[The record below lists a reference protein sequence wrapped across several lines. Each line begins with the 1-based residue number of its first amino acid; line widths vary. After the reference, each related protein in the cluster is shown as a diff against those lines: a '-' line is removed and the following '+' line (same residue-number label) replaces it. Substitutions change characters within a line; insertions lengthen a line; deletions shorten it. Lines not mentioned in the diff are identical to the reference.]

1 MGEAIL
7 FIGEDGAI
15 SESARPALVEAGFE
29 PLVEADAEVAI
40 DRLVTLP
47 PSLVVLDL
55 QMRPVRG
62 PEVLR
67 RIRRQEATAL
77 LPVIALSERQD
88 EIDRI
93 LAFELGADDFLG
105 KPISARELAL
115 RARAVLRRARTG
127 STKPPPS
134 LVVGAL
140 EIDIV
145 HKRVR
150 VRGQDVRLTQVEM
163 RLLGDLAARAGAVQ
177 RRERLLRRVWPDADL
192 GVRTVDTHIR
202 RLREKLGPAANAIET
217 VRGVG
222 YCLRVT
228 SEPS

>member
-7 FIGEDGAI
+7 FIEEDGAI

-29 PLVEADAEVAI
+29 PLVEVDADAAI
-40 DRLVTLP
+40 ERLATHP

-67 RIRRQEATAL
+67 RIRRHEVTAG

-115 RARAVLRRARTG
+115 RARAVLRRARPR
-127 STKPPPS
+127 STKAPAT

-140 EIDIV
+140 EIDSEQ
-145 HKRVR
+145 KRVR
-150 VRGQDVRLTQVEM
+150 VDGRDVRLTQVEL
-163 RLLGDLAARAGAVQ
+163 RLLRDLAARAGAVQ
-177 RRERLLRRVWPDADL
+177 RRERLLRRVWPDAEL
-192 GVRTVDTHIR
+192 GERTVDTHIR
-202 RLREKLGPAANAIET
+202 RLREKLGPTADAIET

-222 YCLRVT
+222 YCLRIPPER
-228 SEPS
+228 S

>member
-7 FIGEDGAI
+7 FIEEDGAT

-29 PLVEADAEVAI
+29 PLVEVDADVAI
-40 DRLVTLP
+40 DRLVTHP

-55 QMRPVRG
+55 QIRPVRG

-67 RIRRQEATAL
+67 RIRRHEATAG

-115 RARAVLRRARTG
+115 RVRAVLRRARPRSNKAPAT
-127 STKPPPS
+127 
-134 LVVGAL
+134 LVAGAL
-140 EIDIV
+140 EIDSEQ
-145 HKRVR
+145 KRVR
-150 VRGQDVRLTQVEM
+150 VDGRDVRLTQVEM
-163 RLLGDLAARAGAVQ
+163 RLLRDLAARAGAVQ
-177 RRERLLRRVWPDADL
+177 RRERLLRRVWPDAEL

-202 RLREKLGPAANAIET
+202 RLREKLGPTADAIET

-222 YCLRVT
+222 YCLRIPPEH
-228 SEPS
+228 S